1 MLQTSTRFWRIGAV
15 HLTAVLCSILTAFPS
30 FSQTLQTE
38 PGVRFEAGVHWTLGI
53 QATEFI
59 RDYQSVL
66 GGTSSSFGVPIGARG
81 SVSQYIS
88 DNITVGLSGG
98 FSRASIRESYLYD
111 PQPPQVRLG
120 PPQYVTQ
127 NIEVSAVP
135 AFAMLEYFPGKRQFT
150 GYLGLGLGVVFS
162 TIEWTEEIQPTR
174 LVGSRR
180 SGTRLNE
187 SFIVPA
193 INLRA
198 GICLG
203 FDGSLGSRSSTGIR
217 IQAGYMI
224 APVTAPLMA
233 GQFASFSVPPPERL
247 RQDYVIDPGG
257 VSLEIGI
264 SFLLR
269 QRSR

>member
-1 MLQTSTRFWRIGAV
+1 MMKKPTRSFRTVALLFIAGLGTVLSAHSTY
-15 HLTAVLCSILTAFPS
+15 
-30 FSQTLQTE
+30 SQSLQTE
-38 PGVRFEAGVHWTLGI
+38 PGIRFEAGVHWTLGI
-53 QATEFI
+53 QASEFI
-59 RDYQSVL
+59 RDYQSIL
-66 GGTSSSFGVPIGARG
+66 GGASSSFGVPIGARG

-111 PQPPQVRLG
+111 PQPPQIRLG
-120 PPQYVTQ
+120 PPQYVIQ

-135 AFAMLEYFPGKRQFT
+135 AFATLEYFPGKRQFA
-150 GYLGLGLGVVFS
+150 GYVGLGLGVLLS

-174 LVGSRR
+174 QVGSRR

-187 SFIVPA
+187 SYIVPA

-224 APVTAPLMA
+224 APISAPFMS
-233 GQFASFSVPPPERL
+233 GQFASFAVPPPERL
-247 RQDYVIDPGG
+247 QQDYVIDPGG

-264 SFLLR
+264 SLLLR